1 MNLKTTCK
9 IALVITLVSVLLT
22 MAGHV
27 LIYLPALIRHL
38 HFSII
43 FNAGLGLLASLLK
56 SGGFA
61 LFLLALLQRLKNP
74 VANTT
79 PLIALAGILVLLG
92 TLISMGMSMMH
103 IGMLYKHFPFAR
115 FLLHAATTGFYFLSG
130 ACMGMLILTQISGRS
145 LAKPLA
151 AVTLLVTIILGGLIF
166 ISYGTNAGIFRSIGS
181 AAMSFGY
188 LAILAA
194 ELLFLLAWLK
204 QKPLPPEAG
213 VIDPSPEPIPTLA
226 AEALPER
233 E

>member
-1 MNLKTTCK
+1 
-9 IALVITLVSVLLT
+9 
-22 MAGHV
+22 
-27 LIYLPALIRHL
+27 
-38 HFSII
+38 
-43 FNAGLGLLASLLK
+43 
-56 SGGFA
+56 
-61 LFLLALLQRLKNP
+61 
-74 VANTT
+74 
-79 PLIALAGILVLLG
+79 VLLG

-115 FLLHAATTGFYFLSG
+115 FLLHAATTGFYFLAG
-130 ACMGMLILTQISGRS
+130 AGMGMLILTQISGRS

-213 VIDPSPEPIPTLA
+213 VIDPSPEPVPTLSTK
-226 AEALPER
+226 AELPEL
-233 E
+233 

>member
-1 MNLKTTCK
+1 
-9 IALVITLVSVLLT
+9 
-22 MAGHV
+22 
-27 LIYLPALIRHL
+27 IRHF

-115 FLLHAATTGFYFLSG
+115 FLLHAATTGFYFLAG
-130 ACMGMLILTQISGRS
+130 AGMGMLILTQISGRS

-188 LAILAA
+188 LANVVRLSGNPRSRTAVPAGLAKAKTIAAGGRCHRSLSGTDPDAGRRSPAGTGIILN
-194 ELLFLLAWLK
+194 
-204 QKPLPPEAG
+204 
-213 VIDPSPEPIPTLA
+213 
-226 AEALPER
+226 R
-233 E
+233 

>member
-115 FLLHAATTGFYFLSG
+115 FLLHAATTGFYAHPDTNQRPFARQTAGGGNTSGHDHSRRADLHQLWYQCGHLSLHRFGGHVVRLSG
-130 ACMGMLILTQISGRS
+130 NPRS
-145 LAKPLA
+145 RTAVPAGLAKA
-151 AVTLLVTIILGGLIF
+151 KTI
-166 ISYGTNAGIFRSIGS
+166 AK
-181 AAMSFGY
+181 
-188 LAILAA
+188 A
-194 ELLFLLAWLK
+194 EL
-204 QKPLPPEAG
+204 PE
-213 VIDPSPEPIPTLA
+213 L
-226 AEALPER
+226 
-233 E
+233 

>member
-115 FLLHAATTGFYFLSG
+115 FLLHAATTGFYFLAG
-130 ACMGMLILTQISGRS
+130 AGMGMLILTQISGRS

-213 VIDPSPEPIPTLA
+213 VIDPSPEPVPTLSTK
-226 AEALPER
+226 AELPEL
-233 E
+233 

>member
-115 FLLHAATTGFYFLSG
+115 FLLHAATTGFYFLAG
-130 ACMGMLILTQISGRS
+130 AGMGMLILTQISGRS

-204 QKPLPPEAG
+204 QKPQPPEAG
-213 VIDPSPEPIPTLA
+213 VIDPSPEPVPTLSTK
-226 AEALPER
+226 AELPEL
-233 E
+233 

>member
-92 TLISMGMSMMH
+92 TLISMG
-103 IGMLYKHFPFAR
+103 
-115 FLLHAATTGFYFLSG
+115 
-130 ACMGMLILTQISGRS
+130 
-145 LAKPLA
+145 
-151 AVTLLVTIILGGLIF
+151 
-166 ISYGTNAGIFRSIGS
+166 
-181 AAMSFGY
+181 
-188 LAILAA
+188 
-194 ELLFLLAWLK
+194 
-204 QKPLPPEAG
+204 
-213 VIDPSPEPIPTLA
+213 
-226 AEALPER
+226 
-233 E
+233 